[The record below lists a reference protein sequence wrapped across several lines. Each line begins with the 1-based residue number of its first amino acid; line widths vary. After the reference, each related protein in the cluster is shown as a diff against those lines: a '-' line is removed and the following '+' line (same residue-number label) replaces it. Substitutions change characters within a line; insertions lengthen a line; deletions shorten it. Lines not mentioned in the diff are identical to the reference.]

1 MSFDIYALIAL
12 ALISLALIMLLKQYR
27 PEFALLAS
35 IASALILLIYGIAKS
50 GEIISAVREMTAR
63 AGIDEQNVML
73 VLKALG
79 VCYIVQIA
87 KDVCIDSGQTALG
100 DRIDFIGKVTVISM
114 SLPML
119 MQVLGIVT
127 GLLA

>member
-1 MSFDIYALIAL
+1 MNLTIYTLIAI

-27 PEFALLAS
+27 PELALLAS
-35 IASALILLIYGIAKS
+35 VASALILLIYGVAKS
-50 GEIISAVREMTAR
+50 GEIISAVRAMTEQ

-79 VCYIVQIA
+79 ICYIVQIA
-87 KDVCIDSGQTALG
+87 KDICADSGQTALA
-100 DRIDFIGKVTVISM
+100 DRIDFIGKVTVVAM

-119 MQVLGIVT
+119 TQILGIVT
-127 GLLA
+127 QLLA

>member
-1 MSFDIYALIAL
+1 MNLSICALIAL
-12 ALISLALIMLLKQYR
+12 VLISLALILLLKQYR

-35 IASALILLIYGIAKS
+35 VTSALILLIYGIAKA
-50 GEIISAVREMTAR
+50 GEIISAVRSLTER

-79 VCYIVQIA
+79 ICYIVQIA
-87 KDVCIDSGQTALG
+87 KDVCADSGQTALS
-100 DRIDFIGKVTVISM
+100 DRIDFIGKVTVVAM

-119 MQVLGIVT
+119 MQIIGIVT
-127 GLLA
+127 QLLV

>member
-1 MSFDIYALIAL
+1 MNMGICALIAL
-12 ALISLALIMLLKQYR
+12 VLISLALIMLLKQYR

-35 IASALILLIYGIAKS
+35 VTSALILLIYGIAKMS
-50 GEIISAVREMTAR
+50 EIISAVRSLTER

-79 VCYIVQIA
+79 ICYIVQIA
-87 KDVCIDSGQTALG
+87 KDVCADSGQTALS
-100 DRIDFIGKVTVISM
+100 DRIDFIGKITVVAM

-119 MQVLGIVT
+119 MQIIGIVT
-127 GLLA
+127 QLLV

>member
-1 MSFDIYALIAL
+1 MNMGICALIAL
-12 ALISLALIMLLKQYR
+12 VLISLALILLLKQYR

-35 IASALILLIYGIAKS
+35 VTSALILLIYGIAKA
-50 GEIISAVREMTAR
+50 GEIISAVRSLTER

-79 VCYIVQIA
+79 ICYIVQIA
-87 KDVCIDSGQTALG
+87 KDVCADSGQTALS
-100 DRIDFIGKVTVISM
+100 DRIDFIGKVTVVAM

-119 MQVLGIVT
+119 MQIIGIVT
-127 GLLA
+127 QLLV

>member
-1 MSFDIYALIAL
+1 MNLTIYALIAI

-27 PEFALLAS
+27 PELALLAS
-35 IASALILLIYGIAKS
+35 VASALILLIYGVAKS
-50 GEIISAVREMTAR
+50 GEIISAVRAMTEQ

-79 VCYIVQIA
+79 ICYIVQIA
-87 KDVCIDSGQTALG
+87 KDICADSGQTALA
-100 DRIDFIGKVTVISM
+100 DRIDFIGKVTVVAM

-119 MQVLGIVT
+119 TQILGIVT
-127 GLLA
+127 QLLA

>member
-1 MSFDIYALIAL
+1 MNLTIYALIAI

-27 PEFALLAS
+27 PELALLAS
-35 IASALILLIYGIAKS
+35 VASALILLIYGVAKS
-50 GEIISAVREMTAR
+50 GEIISAVRTMTEQ

-79 VCYIVQIA
+79 ICYIVQIA
-87 KDVCIDSGQTALG
+87 KDICADSGQTALA
-100 DRIDFIGKVTVISM
+100 DRIDFIGKVTVVAM

-119 MQVLGIVT
+119 TQILGIVT
-127 GLLA
+127 QLLA